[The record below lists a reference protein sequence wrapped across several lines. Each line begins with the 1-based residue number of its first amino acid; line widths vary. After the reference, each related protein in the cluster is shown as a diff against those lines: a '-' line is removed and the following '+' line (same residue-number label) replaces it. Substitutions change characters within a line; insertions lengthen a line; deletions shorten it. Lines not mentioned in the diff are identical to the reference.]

1 VINENAPHELRRYR
15 EKVRAV
21 FPIYAVLIDEPEI
34 NFMNQ
39 GSWLEAVV
47 AALPQH
53 VAGGQTM
60 EFVVNEIE
68 QPTFGGAV
76 SLAPFEQKVRNFDS
90 RGHNE
95 IHFLLGE
102 PALIQPV
109 PDKGFAGYG
118 PRWFPDMSEFY
129 RNSVPFSQLF
139 PRSLP

>member
-1 VINENAPHELRRYR
+1 
-15 EKVRAV
+15 
-21 FPIYAVLIDEPEI
+21 
-34 NFMNQ
+34 MNQ
-39 GSWLEAVV
+39 GRWLEAVV
-47 AALPQH
+47 AALSQH
-53 VAGGQTM
+53 VAAGQTM

-76 SLAPFEQKVRNFDS
+76 SLAPFEQKLRNFDS

-109 PDKGFAGYG
+109 PDKGFAGYR

-139 PRSLP
+139 PRSLM

>member
-1 VINENAPHELRRYR
+1 VVNENATHELRGYR

-53 VAGGQTM
+53 VAAGQTM

-76 SLAPFEQKVRNFDS
+76 SLAPFEQKLRNFDS
-90 RGHNE
+90 RRHMKSTSYS
-95 IHFLLGE
+95 
-102 PALIQPV
+102 A
-109 PDKGFAGYG
+109 
-118 PRWFPDMSEFY
+118 
-129 RNSVPFSQLF
+129 SQH
-139 PRSLP
+139 